1 MNIKGYGKA
10 TQDMIDS
17 FEKHVGFLLP
27 DDYKQFLCEYNGGS
41 ARYNYF
47 WVDDLDVELPL
58 HVLYG
63 LGLDK
68 NLDLKTWNDEYI
80 DDLFSNSVI
89 IGHDPGSGLIVLIND
104 NEDGGI
110 YYWDHTFN
118 FEQSS
123 EDENTYKIADTFQD
137 FINGLKTP

>member
-17 FEKHVGFLLP
+17 FEKHIGFLLP
-27 DDYKQFLCEYNGGS
+27 DDYKQFLFEYNGGL

-47 WVDDLDVELPL
+47 WVDDLDEELPL

-68 NLDLKTWNDEYI
+68 NLDLKTWNDEYV
-80 DDLFSNSVI
+80 DDLCSNSII

-118 FEQSS
+118 FEQSN